1 MCYEPALTYSTTE
14 RAGTDAETTKED
26 GMFDIALDEQTKDQP
41 RREKRKK
48 GDRSSDDK
56 SRAKRQK
63 RDSKYGFGGKKK
75 HSKSND
81 AMSSGDL
88 VDFSQKK
95 NRSSFGSGGGKKKT
109 ALRPG
114 KAKRAGGRR

>member
-1 MCYEPALTYSTTE
+1 
-14 RAGTDAETTKED
+14 
-26 GMFDIALDEQTKDQP
+26 MFDIALDEQTKDVP

-48 GDRSSDDK
+48 GDRASDDK

-63 RDSKYGFGGKKK
+63 RDGKYGFGGKKK

-88 VDFSQKK
+88 GGFSQKK
-95 NRSSFGSGGGKKKT
+95 NKGSFGSGGGGGKKK
-109 ALRPG
+109 AASRPG
-114 KAKRAGGRR
+114 KAKRTGSRR